1 MRTGTEIKSDYSSFA
16 RCADCTYK
24 IHTSSN
30 YKHVMHSSST
40 VSIGNHFYA
49 ICNSASLRIAISSA
63 FSCNHTMS
71 HIVK

>member
-49 ICNSASLRIAISSA
+49 ICNSASL
-63 FSCNHTMS
+63 
-71 HIVK
+71 